1 MKSLASL
8 KVCVCIHV
16 TGCLTGGVQVKFY
29 YEIGETVRFS
39 CTGGAKLAGPPL
51 LKCLDSGH
59 WSGGVPR
66 CRHL

>member
-1 MKSLASL
+1 M
-8 KVCVCIHV
+8 
-16 TGCLTGGVQVKFY
+16 KFY